1 MTALELA
8 NVCKDFGSLRAVED
22 VSFKLE
28 EGALLGLLGR
38 NGAGKSTT
46 LKMVTGLLRPSKG
59 RIDVLGRDITQ
70 EPLVVKQQIGAMPEE
85 MALLD
90 MLSGPQYL
98 RFVARMYG
106 LTDKVADSRS
116 AELME
121 RLELSPPKGTLIA
134 DYSFGMKKKIAL
146 SAALIHAPK
155 LVVLDEP
162 FEGIDAVTSR
172 TIKDLIGSLNKR
184 GVTVVLTTH
193 VLEVVEAI
201 CPLVAIVDKGRLL
214 GFGTLEEVKRTHATL
229 EGLFLELVGGAR
241 PGGLSWL

>member
-1 MTALELA
+1 VTALELIG
-8 NVCKDFGSLRAVED
+8 VSKDFDSLRAVEN

-46 LKMVTGLLRPSKG
+46 LKMITGLLRPTAG
-59 RIDVLGRDITQ
+59 RVEVLGRDIIRA
-70 EPLVVKQQIGAMPEE
+70 PLEAKRDVGAMPEE

-106 LTDKVADSRS
+106 LTDAVADARTL
-116 AELME
+116 ELME
-121 RLELSPPKGTLIA
+121 RLELAPPRGTLIA

-172 TIKDLIGSLNKR
+172 TIKDLIALLNKR

-201 CPLVAIVDKGRLL
+201 CPQVAIIDKGKLL
-214 GFGTLEEVKRTHATL
+214 GFGALDEVKRTHATL
-229 EGLFLELVGGAR
+229 ESLFLELVGG
-241 PGGLSWL
+241 PKSGGLSWL

>member
-1 MTALELA
+1 VTALELIG
-8 NVCKDFGSLRAVED
+8 VSKDFDSLRAVEN

-46 LKMVTGLLRPSKG
+46 LKMVTGLLRPSAG
-59 RIDVLGRDITQ
+59 RVEVLGRDIATM
-70 EPLVVKQQIGAMPEE
+70 PLEAKREIGAMPEE

-106 LTDKVADSRS
+106 LTDAVADARTL
-116 AELME
+116 ELME
-121 RLELSPPKGTLIA
+121 RLELAPPKGTLIA

-172 TIKDLIGSLNKR
+172 TIKDLIALLNKR

-201 CPLVAIVDKGRLL
+201 CPQVAIIDKGKLL
-214 GFGTLEEVKRTHATL
+214 GFGPLEEVKRTHETL
-229 EGLFLELVGGAR
+229 EGLFLELVGGPKSA
-241 PGGLSWL
+241 GLSWL

>member
-1 MTALELA
+1 VIALELNA
-8 NVCKDFGSLRAVED
+8 VSKDFGSLHAVQD

-46 LKMVTGLLRPSKG
+46 LKMVTGLLRPTSG
-59 RIDVLGRDITQ
+59 RVEVLGRDITMQ
-70 EPLVVKQQIGAMPEE
+70 PLEAKADVGAMPEE

-106 LTDKVADSRS
+106 LTDAVADARS

-121 RLELSPPKGTLIA
+121 RLELAPPRGTLIA

-172 TIKDLIGSLNKR
+172 TIKDLIALLQKR
-184 GVTVVLTTH
+184 SVTVVLTTH

-201 CPLVAIVDKGRLL
+201 CPQVAIIDKGRLL
-214 GFGTLEEVKRTHATL
+214 GFGTLDEVKRSHATL
-229 EGLFLELVGGAR
+229 EALFLDLVGG
-241 PGGLSWL
+241 PKPSGLSWL

>member
-1 MTALELA
+1 MNALELIG
-8 NVCKDFGSLRAVED
+8 VTKEFGSLRAVEH
-22 VSFKLE
+22 VSF
-28 EGALLGLLGR
+28 ALPQGSLMGLLGR

-46 LKMVTGLLRPSKG
+46 LKMIVGLLRPTSG
-59 RIDVLGRDITQ
+59 RVEVLGKDIAQ
-70 EPLVVKQQIGAMPEE
+70 HPLEVKREVGAMPEE

-106 LTDKVADSRS
+106 LSDAVADSRS
-116 AELME
+116 LELMD
-121 RLELSPPKGTLIA
+121 RLELAPPKGTLIS

-146 SAALIHAPK
+146 SAALIHSPK

-172 TIKDLIGSLNKR
+172 TIKDLIALQQTR
-184 GVTVVLTTH
+184 GVTIVLTTH

-201 CPLVAIVDKGRLL
+201 CPLVAIVDSGKLL
-214 GFGTLEEVKRTHATL
+214 GFGTLDEVKRSHATL
-229 EGLFLELVGGAR
+229 EDLFLGLVGGPRAS
-241 PGGLSWL
+241 GLSWL

>member
-1 MTALELA
+1 MTALELIG
-8 NVCKDFGSLRAVED
+8 VSKDFDSLRAVEN

-46 LKMVTGLLRPSKG
+46 LKMVTGLLRPTSG
-59 RIDVLGRDITQ
+59 RVEVLGRDITQ
-70 EPLVVKQQIGAMPEE
+70 LPLQAKREIGAMPEE

-98 RFVARMYG
+98 RCVARMYG
-106 LTDKVADSRS
+106 LTDAVADARTL
-116 AELME
+116 ELME
-121 RLELSPPKGTLIA
+121 RLELAPPKGTLIA

-172 TIKDLIGSLNKR
+172 TIKDLIALLNKR

-201 CPLVAIVDKGRLL
+201 CPQVAIIDKGKLL
-214 GFGTLEEVKRTHATL
+214 GFGPLEEVKRTHETL
-229 EGLFLELVGGAR
+229 EGLFLELVGGPKSA
-241 PGGLSWL
+241 GLSWL